1 MRKIV
6 SVVSKVAAAA
16 LLCAVVV
23 VGSKVEAKASISQ
36 DMVFANS
43 QNQSTVALYNNYYAN
58 AQYQAAL
65 YAQQQFARQQNAA
78 VNQAYLIQQM
88 QFLQYQQYQSMIRAQ
103 NLDYQ
108 NMLLDQY
115 RLNQVQAQNA
125 YCGWN
130 GVYGAYGLNTAAPVV
145 VIP

>member
-6 SVVSKVAAAA
+6 RVISKLAATAVVCG
-16 LLCAVVV
+16 LVV
-23 VGSKVEAKASISQ
+23 VGSKVEAKAGINE
-36 DMVFANS
+36 DIAFANL

-65 YAQQQFARQQNAA
+65 YAKQQFARQQNAA
-78 VNQAYLIQQM
+78 VNQAYLVQQM

-115 RLNQVQAQNA
+115 RKNQVQAQTA
-125 YCGWN
+125 FCGYN
-130 GVYGAYGLNTAAPVV
+130 GVYAAPPVV